1 MYFLLVARYH
11 YGTDGK
17 METVTKI
24 DKTGRVVIPKE
35 IRENMDLKE
44 DSSLLI
50 SETNREGVIVL
61 KKLDIEEMAK
71 RLRQEL
77 KGVDVDRI
85 ARKIEVESNERAR
98 REHKVLRH

>member
-1 MYFLLVARYH
+1 
-11 YGTDGK
+11 
-17 METVTKI
+17 MEAVTKI
-24 DKTGRVVIPKE
+24 DKAGRVVIPKE

-50 SETNREGVIVL
+50 SETSKEGVIVL
-61 KKLDIEEMAK
+61 KKIDIEEMAK
-71 RLRQEL
+71 RLRLEL

-98 REHKVLRH
+98 KEHKVLRH